1 MIEYHGI
8 VNDGKLYIS
17 KTVSQLKRLASR
29 EANKTFNAVDTLQ
42 VTTHDTY
49 KNVNTNIVKYYRINK
64 VMPNNTIQRGVWK

>member
-49 KNVNTNIVKYYRINK
+49 KKVNTNIVEQFAQKRK
-64 VMPNNTIQRGVWK
+64 GEFHG